1 MERRGEAIAR
11 GSEEEL
17 DRLTTEFRKS
27 KAKDRRE
34 GLPNAVK
41 NELDIR
47 GRWAGIRRVR
57 STFQPHPYSRKEG
70 HTGKHIHMKKRAEK
84 AAECQSSEQW
94 GKKERIGAGRERK
107 KRKMEERDHN
117 RKG

>member
-34 GLPNAVK
+34 GLLNAVK

-47 GRWAGIRRVR
+47 DRWAGIRRVR
-57 STFQPHPYSRKEG
+57 STFPPHPYSRKEG

-84 AAECQSSEQW
+84 SSGVPKLGTMGE
-94 GKKERIGAGRERK
+94 ERIGAGRERK